1 MKNTRKLITTKTFIP
16 LLLISLALLISLST
30 VSANEI
36 YVNTTGNDTSG
47 SGTADNPYLTIQTGI
62 NNTEANGTIHIADGQ
77 YSGTNNTN
85 ITISKNLNI
94 IGQSQ
99 ENTIING
106 TNINQIFI
114 ITYGTTVT
122 LENLTLTNGYS
133 TTYGGA
139 IYNQGDLTVTNCT
152 FTNNTA
158 NYAGGA
164 VYNYNSYTGSMNCTI
179 TGSNFNNNTAELGGA
194 INNDNENTGSINCI
208 ITGSNF
214 TNNTAHHIGGAIS
227 NNNYNEED
235 RGDGSANCS
244 VTGSTFTNN
253 TANYGGAIN
262 NYNYGVGSATCTV
275 TGSTF
280 TNNTAILD
288 GGAIFN
294 YNVEGSANC
303 TITESTFTNNTA
315 NHFGGAIT
323 NVNAGEGSANCTANF
338 NRFYN
343 NTATTNGNAICN
355 KHGSVDAKYN
365 WWGSNDGPATGS
377 IYGELAEYDPW
388 LVMTYSAN
396 PTTIQQGSKSTLTA
410 DFRYDSNG
418 SFHDP
423 ALGHL
428 PDGTPV
434 TFTTNLGNVG
444 SKSVVKYTID
454 GIATA
459 ILRGDEAAGEALTT
473 ANLDNQ
479 TLNSTVTIN
488 AATVNAATTSK
499 STGNT
504 VGMQPTGSPIVPL
517 ALAIL
522 SVLGGLITTRKKQ

>member
-158 NYAGGA
+158 E
-164 VYNYNSYTGSMNCTI
+164 M
-179 TGSNFNNNTAELGGA
+179 GGA
-194 INNDNENTGSINCI
+194 INNYNYGAGSATCT
-208 ITGSNF
+208 ITDSTF
-214 TNNTAHHIGGAIS
+214 TNNTANHFGGAIN
-227 NNNYNEED
+227 NNNYNED
-235 RGDGSANCS
+235 DHGDGSANCS

-253 TANYGGAIN
+253 TASYGGAIN

-504 VGMQPTGSPIVPL
+504 VGMQPTGAPIVPL

>member
-1 MKNTRKLITTKTFIP
+1 MKNTRKQLITTKTFIP

-106 TNINQIFI
+106 TNINQMFI

-122 LENLTLTNGYS
+122 LKNLTLTNGYS

-139 IYNQGDLTVTNCT
+139 IYNQGNLTVTNCT

-158 NYAGGA
+158 E
-164 VYNYNSYTGSMNCTI
+164 I
-179 TGSNFNNNTAELGGA
+179 GGA
-194 INNDNENTGSINCI
+194 INNYNYGAGSATCT
-208 ITGSNF
+208 ITDSTF
-214 TNNTAHHIGGAIS
+214 TNNTANHFGGAIN

-235 RGDGSANCS
+235 HGDGSANCS

-262 NYNYGVGSATCTV
+262 NYNYGAGSATCTV
-275 TGSTF
+275 TGSNF
-280 TNNTAILD
+280 QNNTAIRD

-294 YNVEGSANC
+294 YNFEGSANC

-315 NHFGGAIT
+315 NRGGAIT

-355 KHGSVDAKYN
+355 IHGSVDAKYN

-396 PTTIQQGSKSTLTA
+396 PTTIPQGSKSTLTA

-423 ALGHL
+423 SLGHL

-499 STGNT
+499 TTGNT
-504 VGMQPTGSPIVPL
+504 VGMQTTGAPIVPL

-522 SVLGGLITTRKKQ
+522 SVLGGLINTRKKQ

>member
-1 MKNTRKLITTKTFIP
+1 M
-16 LLLISLALLISLST
+16 
-30 VSANEI
+30 
-36 YVNTTGNDTSG
+36 
-47 SGTADNPYLTIQTGI
+47 
-62 NNTEANGTIHIADGQ
+62 
-77 YSGTNNTN
+77 
-85 ITISKNLNI
+85 
-94 IGQSQ
+94 
-99 ENTIING
+99 
-106 TNINQIFI
+106 
-114 ITYGTTVT
+114 
-122 LENLTLTNGYS
+122 
-133 TTYGGA
+133 
-139 IYNQGDLTVTNCT
+139 
-152 FTNNTA
+152 
-158 NYAGGA
+158 
-164 VYNYNSYTGSMNCTI
+164 
-179 TGSNFNNNTAELGGA
+179 
-194 INNDNENTGSINCI
+194 
-208 ITGSNF
+208 
-214 TNNTAHHIGGAIS
+214 
-227 NNNYNEED
+227 
-235 RGDGSANCS
+235 
-244 VTGSTFTNN
+244 TGSTFTNN

>member
-158 NYAGGA
+158 E
-164 VYNYNSYTGSMNCTI
+164 M
-179 TGSNFNNNTAELGGA
+179 GGA
-194 INNDNENTGSINCI
+194 INNYNYGAGSATCT
-208 ITGSNF
+208 ITDSTF
-214 TNNTAHHIGGAIS
+214 TNNTANHFGGAIN
-227 NNNYNEED
+227 NNNYNED
-235 RGDGSANCS
+235 DHGDGSANCS